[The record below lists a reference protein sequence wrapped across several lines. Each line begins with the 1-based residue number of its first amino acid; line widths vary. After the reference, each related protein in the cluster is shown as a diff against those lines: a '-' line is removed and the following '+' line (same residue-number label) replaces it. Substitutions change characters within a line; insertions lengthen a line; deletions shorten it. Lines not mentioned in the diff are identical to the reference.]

1 MTRKKG
7 FTLIELVLYIGIVGI
22 VSGMLIGSF
31 FFILKMKTKAEIADA
46 VLANAESAMEAMLFE
61 IKHAQSIYT
70 PMSVF
75 GVHPGELSLVTTE
88 NLPPDETVT
97 YVDFFPNNQ
106 FYKKREGQLP
116 ELLVG
121 ESVKITNLVF
131 THLYPGTNYPSIR
144 VSLTVAYDTP
154 IEELAE
160 ETAVTLV
167 GTASLRSY

>member
-7 FTLIELVLYIGIVGI
+7 FTLIELVLYIGIVVI
-22 VSGMLIGSF
+22 VLGMLIGSF
-31 FFILKMKTKAEIADA
+31 FFILKMKTKAEIADV
-46 VLANAESAMEAMLFE
+46 VLANAQFAMEAMLFE

-70 PMSVF
+70 PISTF
-75 GVHPGELSLVTTE
+75 DVHPGELSLATTE
-88 NLPPDETVT
+88 NLPPDEAIT
-97 YVDFFPNNQ
+97 YVEFFSNKQ
-106 FYKKREGQLP
+106 LYKKREGQLP

-121 ESVKITNLVF
+121 ESVKVANLVF
-131 THLYPGTNYPSIR
+131 THLYPGTSYPAIR